1 MFKYFSGAGLC
12 EPIRTDCNVFQIF
25 ILFFAY
31 YGQRITVCLEN
42 VIREV
47 NLKLRFE
54 SARGAALVIG
64 I

>member
-1 MFKYFSGAGLC
+1 MNLSGRIAMFFKFSFCFLL
-12 EPIRTDCNVFQIF
+12 N
-25 ILFFAY
+25 

-47 NLKLRFE
+47 TLKLRFE
-54 SARGAALVIG
+54 SARSAALVIG